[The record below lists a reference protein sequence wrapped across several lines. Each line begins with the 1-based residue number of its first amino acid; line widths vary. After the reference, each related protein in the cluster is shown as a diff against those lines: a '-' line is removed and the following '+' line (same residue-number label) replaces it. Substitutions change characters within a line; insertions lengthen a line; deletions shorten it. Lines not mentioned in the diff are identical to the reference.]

1 MRKLI
6 YRGEELI
13 ELRPWQKSALVRSRR
28 EIDGIFLEALG
39 GRGKTIATMAII
51 QEKKAERVLILNNKT
66 AILNGWEKDAQELNL
81 GYPVAFT
88 VKTDKWLRVKANALR
103 EAEKGLKTLR
113 KKIGVRK
120 LYRQN
125 SKYVELHEN
134 VKQLKAELDY
144 DVLVID
150 EWQDMCSNQTCK
162 DYLHI
167 QRKYTI
173 GLSATPIRRKGENF
187 YPLEKTFFKIQE
199 PSNRQ
204 EWLFKWGTL
213 VYDSYS
219 ATKAKWKDFADYES
233 YIAQLD
239 NRGNFMCCEEIEN
252 IEQAVLNN
260 GFPKELYLKRV
271 SIPDKNKE
279 KLKSFRKFN
288 ILGVDGEYVMGKGS
302 MSNKHTERLLRQAE
316 VVIEDGKLTVDNTKI
331 SPVMKMAGGMLE
343 RSFNRKEGLTGGVV
357 VVCESKK
364 VALAIYEH
372 FKGNSLG
379 LWTGDK
385 QINHLNSSNLVAT
398 AKVMGTGVDGLQY
411 RFDTMI
417 VLDPKQQG
425 SGEFNDYRQ
434 LQWRISGA
442 RQQHKVNI
450 VEVVYIEE

>member
-1 MRKLI
+1 MIL
-6 YRGEELI
+6 RGKEVI

-88 VKTDKWLRVKANALR
+88 VKTDKWLRSKANALR

-125 SKYVELHEN
+125 PKYVELSAN
-134 VKQLKAELDY
+134 VKQLRAELDY

-187 YPLEKTFFKIQE
+187 YPLEKTFFKTQE

-204 EWLFKWGTL
+204 EWLLKWGTL
-213 VYDSYS
+213 TYNAYS
-219 ATKAKWKDFADYES
+219 STKSKWQDFADYES

-252 IEQAVLNN
+252 VEQAVLNN
-260 GFPKELYLKRV
+260 GFAKELYLKRV
-271 SIPDKNKE
+271 LIPEKNKE

-288 ILGVDGEYVMGKGS
+288 VLGVDGDYVMGKGS
-302 MSNKHTERLLRQAE
+302 MSNKHTERLLKQAE
-316 VVIEDGKLTVDNTKI
+316 VVIEDGKLTVDDTKI
-331 SPVMKMAGGMLE
+331 SPVMEMAGGMLE
-343 RSFNRKEGLTGGVV
+343 RSFNRKEGLKGGVV
-357 VVCESKK
+357 VVCESKR
-364 VALAIYEH
+364 VAKAMYEH

-385 QINHLNSSNLVAT
+385 QIDHLNSANLIAT

-417 VLDPKQQG
+417 VLDPKQEG
-425 SGEFNDYRQ
+425 SGEYNDYRQ

-442 RQQHKVNI
+442 RQQHRVNI
-450 VEVVYIEE
+450 VEAVYLEE

>member
-1 MRKLI
+1 MIL
-6 YRGEELI
+6 RGEDVI

-39 GRGKTIATMAII
+39 GRGKQIATMAII

-88 VKTDKWLRVKANALR
+88 VKTDKWLRSKANALR

-120 LYRQN
+120 LYKQN
-125 SKYVELHEN
+125 PKYVELHEN

-187 YPLEKTFFKIQE
+187 YPLEKTFFKTQE

-204 EWLFKWGTL
+204 EWLFKWGEL

-219 ATKAKWKDFADYES
+219 ATKAKWKKFADYES

-239 NRGNFMCCEEIEN
+239 NRGNFMCCEEIESV
-252 IEQAVLNN
+252 EKAVLNN
-260 GFPKELYLKRV
+260 GFPKKIYRKRV
-271 SIPDKNKE
+271 LIPEKNKE
-279 KLKSFRKFN
+279 KLEKLLAN
-288 ILGVDGEYVMGKGS
+288 EY
-302 MSNKHTERLLRQAE
+302 L
-316 VVIEDGKLTVDNTKI
+316 
-331 SPVMKMAGGMLE
+331 
-343 RSFNRKEGLTGGVV
+343 
-357 VVCESKK
+357 
-364 VALAIYEH
+364 
-372 FKGNSLG
+372 
-379 LWTGDK
+379 
-385 QINHLNSSNLVAT
+385 
-398 AKVMGTGVDGLQY
+398 
-411 RFDTMI
+411 
-417 VLDPKQQG
+417 
-425 SGEFNDYRQ
+425 
-434 LQWRISGA
+434 
-442 RQQHKVNI
+442 
-450 VEVVYIEE
+450 IEED

>member
-1 MRKLI
+1 MIL
-6 YRGEELI
+6 RGEEVI
-13 ELRPWQKSALVRSRR
+13 ELRPCQKSALVRSRR
-28 EIDGIFLEALG
+28 EIDGIFLEAVG

-66 AILNGWEKDAQELNL
+66 AILNGWEKDAEELNL

-88 VKTDKWLRVKANALR
+88 FKTDKWLRSKANALR

-125 SKYVELHEN
+125 PKYVELSAN

-187 YPLEKTFFKIQE
+187 YPLEKTFFKTQE
-199 PSNRQ
+199 PSNKQ
-204 EWLFKWGTL
+204 EWLLKWGVLT
-213 VYDSYS
+213 YNAYS
-219 ATKAKWKDFADYES
+219 STKSKWKGFADYES
-233 YIAQLD
+233 YIDKLD
-239 NRGNFMCCEEIEN
+239 NRGNFMCCEEIESV
-252 IEQAVLNN
+252 EKAVLNN
-260 GFPKELYLKRV
+260 GFPKEFYPKRV
-271 SIPDKNKE
+271 YIPEKNKE

-288 ILGVDGEYVMGKGS
+288 VLGVDGDYVMGKGS
-302 MSNKHTERLLRQAE
+302 LSNKHTERLLRQAE
-316 VVIEDGKLTVDNTKI
+316 VVIEDGKLTVDDTKI
-331 SPVMKMAGGMLE
+331 SPVMEMAGGMLE
-343 RSFNRKEGLTGGVV
+343 RSFNRKEGLKGGVV
-357 VVCESKK
+357 VVCESKR
-364 VALAIYEH
+364 VARAMYEH

-385 QINHLNSSNLVAT
+385 KIDHLNSANLIAT
-398 AKVMGTGVDGLQY
+398 AQVMGTGVDGLQY

-417 VLDPKQQG
+417 VLDPKQEG
-425 SGEFNDYRQ
+425 SGEYNDYRQ

-450 VEVVYIEE
+450 VEAVYIEG

>member
-1 MRKLI
+1 MIL
-6 YRGEELI
+6 RGEEVI

-88 VKTDKWLRVKANALR
+88 VKTDKWLRSKANALR

-120 LYRQN
+120 LYKQN
-125 SKYVELHEN
+125 PKYAELHEN

-187 YPLEKTFFKIQE
+187 YPLEKTFFKTQE

-204 EWLFKWGTL
+204 EWLFKWGEL

-219 ATKAKWKDFADYES
+219 ATKAKWKDFANYEF
-233 YIAQLD
+233 YISQLD
-239 NRGNFMCCEEIEN
+239 NRGNFMCCEEIED
-252 IEQAVLNN
+252 IEKAVINN
-260 GFPKELYLKRV
+260 GFVKKIYRPNIQ
-271 SIPDKNKE
+271 IPESNKE

-288 ILGVDGEYVMGKGS
+288 IFEVDGDYIMGKGS
-302 MSNKHTERLLRQAE
+302 MSNKHIERLLRQAE
-316 VVIEDGKLTVDNTKI
+316 VVIKDGKLTVDDTKI
-331 SPVMKMAGGMLE
+331 SPVMKMVGEMLE
-343 RSFNRKEGLTGGVV
+343 RSFNRTEGLTGGVV
-357 VVCESKK
+357 VVCESKGMAK
-364 VALAIYEH
+364 AMYEH
-372 FKGNSLG
+372 FKGNFLG

-385 QINHLNSSNLVAT
+385 QIDHLSCSNLIAT
-398 AKVMGTGVDGLQY
+398 SKVMGTGVDGLQY

-417 VLDPKQQG
+417 VFDPKEKA
-425 SGEFNDYRQ
+425 SGEFSDYRQ

-442 RQQHKVNI
+442 RQQHRVNI
-450 VEVVYIEE
+450 VEVVFVEE

>member
-1 MRKLI
+1 MIL
-6 YRGEELI
+6 RGEEVI

-28 EIDGIFLEALG
+28 EIDGIFLEAVG

-66 AILNGWEKDAQELNL
+66 AILNGWEKDAEELNL
-81 GYPVAFT
+81 GFPVAFT
-88 VKTDKWLRVKANALR
+88 FKTDKWLRSKANALR

-125 SKYVELHEN
+125 PKYVELSAN

-187 YPLEKTFFKIQE
+187 YPLEKTFFKTQE
-199 PSNRQ
+199 PSNKQ
-204 EWLFKWGTL
+204 EWLLKWGVLT
-213 VYDSYS
+213 YNAYS
-219 ATKAKWKDFADYES
+219 STKSKGKGFADYES
-233 YIAQLD
+233 YIDKLD
-239 NRGNFMCCEEIEN
+239 NRGNFMCCEEIESV
-252 IEQAVLNN
+252 EKAVLNN
-260 GFPKELYLKRV
+260 GFPKEFYPKRV
-271 SIPDKNKE
+271 YIPEKNKE
-279 KLKSFRKFN
+279 KLQSFRKFN
-288 ILGVDGEYVMGKGS
+288 VLGVDGDYVMGKGS

-316 VVIEDGKLTVDNTKI
+316 VVIEDGKLTVDDTKI
-331 SPVMKMAGGMLE
+331 SPVMEMAGGMLE
-343 RSFNRKEGLTGGVV
+343 RSFNRKEGLKGGVV
-357 VVCESKK
+357 VVCESKR
-364 VALAIYEH
+364 VAKAMYEH

-385 QINHLNSSNLVAT
+385 KIDNLTSANLIAT
-398 AKVMGTGVDGLQY
+398 AQVMGTGVDGLQY

-417 VLDPKQQG
+417 VFDPKKEG
-425 SGEFNDYRQ
+425 SGEYNDYRQ

-450 VEVVYIEE
+450 VEAVYIEE

>member
-1 MRKLI
+1 MIL
-6 YRGEELI
+6 RGEEVI

-28 EIDGIFLEALG
+28 EIDGIFLEAVG

-66 AILNGWEKDAQELNL
+66 AILNGWEKDAEELNL

-88 VKTDKWLRVKANALR
+88 FKTDKWLRSKANALR

-113 KKIGVRK
+113 KKTGVRK

-125 SKYVELHEN
+125 PKYVELSAN

-187 YPLEKTFFKIQE
+187 YPLEKTFFKTQE
-199 PSNRQ
+199 PSNKQ
-204 EWLFKWGTL
+204 EWLLKWGVLT
-213 VYDSYS
+213 YNAYS
-219 ATKAKWKDFADYES
+219 STKSKWKGFADYES
-233 YIAQLD
+233 YIDKLD
-239 NRGNFMCCEEIEN
+239 NRGNFMCCEEIESV
-252 IEQAVLNN
+252 EKAVLNN
-260 GFPKELYLKRV
+260 GFPKEFYPKRV
-271 SIPDKNKE
+271 YIPEKNKE

-288 ILGVDGEYVMGKGS
+288 VLGVDGDYVMGKGS
-302 MSNKHTERLLRQAE
+302 LSNKHTERLLRQAE
-316 VVIEDGKLTVDNTKI
+316 VVIEDGKLTVDDTKI
-331 SPVMKMAGGMLE
+331 SPVMEMAGGMLE
-343 RSFNRKEGLTGGVV
+343 RSFNRKEGLKGGVV
-357 VVCESKK
+357 VVCESKR
-364 VALAIYEH
+364 VANAMYEH

-385 QINHLNSSNLVAT
+385 KIDNLTSANLIAT
-398 AKVMGTGVDGLQY
+398 AQVMGTGVDGLQY

-417 VLDPKQQG
+417 VFDPKKEG
-425 SGEFNDYRQ
+425 SGEYNDYRQ

-450 VEVVYIEE
+450 VEAVYIEE

>member
-1 MRKLI
+1 MIL
-6 YRGEELI
+6 RGEEVI

-88 VKTDKWLRVKANALR
+88 VKTDKWLRSKANALR

-125 SKYVELHEN
+125 PKYVELSEN

-162 DYLHI
+162 DYIHI

-187 YPLEKTFFKIQE
+187 YPLEKTFFKTQE
-199 PSNRQ
+199 PSSRQ

-219 ATKAKWKDFADYES
+219 ATKAKWKDFANYGF
-233 YIAQLD
+233 YISQLD

-252 IEQAVLNN
+252 IEKAVINN
-260 GFPKELYLKRV
+260 GFVKKVYRPNIQIPK
-271 SIPDKNKE
+271 SNKE

-288 ILGVDGEYVMGKGS
+288 VFEVDGDYVMGKGTI
-302 MSNKHTERLLRQAE
+302 SNKHIERLLRQAE
-316 VVIEDGKLTVDNTKI
+316 VVIKDGKLTVDDSKI
-331 SPVMKMAGGMLE
+331 SPVMKMVGEMLE
-343 RSFNRKEGLTGGVV
+343 RSFNRTEGLTGGVV
-357 VVCESKK
+357 VVCESKGMAK
-364 VALAIYEH
+364 AMYKH

-385 QINHLNSSNLVAT
+385 QIDHLSCSNLIAT
-398 AKVMGTGVDGLQY
+398 SKVMGTGVDGLQY
-411 RFDTMI
+411 RFDTM
-417 VLDPKQQG
+417 VVFDPKEKA
-425 SGEFNDYRQ
+425 SGEFSDYRQ

-442 RQQHKVNI
+442 RQQHRVNI
-450 VEVVYIEE
+450 VEVVFVEE

>member
-1 MRKLI
+1 MIL
-6 YRGEELI
+6 RGKEVI

-88 VKTDKWLRVKANALR
+88 VKTDKWLRSKANALR

-125 SKYVELHEN
+125 PKYVELSAN
-134 VKQLKAELDY
+134 VKQLRAELDY

-187 YPLEKTFFKIQE
+187 YPLEKTFFKTQE

-204 EWLFKWGTL
+204 EWLLKWGTL
-213 VYDSYS
+213 TYNAYS
-219 ATKAKWKDFADYES
+219 STKSKWQDFADYES

-252 IEQAVLNN
+252 VEQAVLNN
-260 GFPKELYLKRV
+260 GFAKELYLKRV
-271 SIPDKNKE
+271 PIPEKNKE

-288 ILGVDGEYVMGKGS
+288 VLGVDGDYVMGKGS
-302 MSNKHTERLLRQAE
+302 MSNKHTERLLKQAE
-316 VVIEDGKLTVDNTKI
+316 VVIEDGKLTVDDTKI
-331 SPVMKMAGGMLE
+331 SPVNGRGNVRE
-343 RSFNRKEGLTGGVV
+343 VIQ
-357 VVCESKK
+357 SKRG
-364 VALAIYEH
+364 A
-372 FKGNSLG
+372 
-379 LWTGDK
+379 D
-385 QINHLNSSNLVAT
+385 
-398 AKVMGTGVDGLQY
+398 
-411 RFDTMI
+411 R
-417 VLDPKQQG
+417 
-425 SGEFNDYRQ
+425 
-434 LQWRISGA
+434 WRGC
-442 RQQHKVNI
+442 RL
-450 VEVVYIEE
+450 

>member
-1 MRKLI
+1 MIL
-6 YRGEELI
+6 RGEEVI

-28 EIDGIFLEALG
+28 EIDGIFLEAVG

-51 QEKKAERVLILNNKT
+51 QEKKAERVLIMNNKT
-66 AILNGWEKDAQELNL
+66 AILNGWEKDAEELNL

-88 VKTDKWLRVKANALR
+88 FKTDKWLRSKANALR

-125 SKYVELHEN
+125 PKYVELSAN

-187 YPLEKTFFKIQE
+187 YPLEKTFFKTQE
-199 PSNRQ
+199 PSNKQ
-204 EWLFKWGTL
+204 EWLLKWGVL
-213 VYDSYS
+213 SYNAYS
-219 ATKAKWKDFADYES
+219 STKSKWKGFADYES
-233 YIAQLD
+233 YIDKLD

-252 IEQAVLNN
+252 VEQAVLNN
-260 GFPKELYLKRV
+260 GFPKEFYPKRV
-271 SIPDKNKE
+271 PIPEKNKE

-288 ILGVDGEYVMGKGS
+288 VLGVDGDYVMGKGS
-302 MSNKHTERLLRQAE
+302 MSNKHIERLLRQAE
-316 VVIEDGKLTVDNTKI
+316 VVIEDGKLTVDDTKI
-331 SPVMKMAGGMLE
+331 SPVMEMAGGMLE
-343 RSFNRKEGLTGGVV
+343 RSFNRKEGLKGGVV
-357 VVCESKK
+357 VVCESKI
-364 VALAIYEH
+364 VAKAMYEH

-385 QINHLNSSNLVAT
+385 KIDNLTSANLIAT
-398 AKVMGTGVDGLQY
+398 AQVMGTGVDGLQY

-417 VLDPKQQG
+417 VFDPKKEG
-425 SGEFNDYRQ
+425 SGEYNDYRQ

-450 VEVVYIEE
+450 VEAVYIEE

>member
-1 MRKLI
+1 MIL
-6 YRGEELI
+6 RGEEVI

-28 EIDGIFLEALG
+28 EIDGIFLEAVG

-51 QEKKAERVLILNNKT
+51 QEKKAERALILNNKT
-66 AILNGWEKDAQELNL
+66 AILNGWEKDAEELNL

-88 VKTDKWLRVKANALR
+88 FKTDKWLRSKANALR

-125 SKYVELHEN
+125 PKYVELSAN

-187 YPLEKTFFKIQE
+187 YPLEKTFFKTQE
-199 PSNRQ
+199 PSNKQ
-204 EWLFKWGTL
+204 EWLLKWGVLT
-213 VYDSYS
+213 YNAYS
-219 ATKAKWKDFADYES
+219 STKSKWNGFADYES
-233 YIAQLD
+233 YIDKLD
-239 NRGNFMCCEEIEN
+239 NRGNFMCCEEIESV
-252 IEQAVLNN
+252 EKAVLNN
-260 GFPKELYLKRV
+260 GFPKEFYPKRV
-271 SIPDKNKE
+271 YIPEKNKE

-288 ILGVDGEYVMGKGS
+288 VLGVDGDYVMGKGS
-302 MSNKHTERLLRQAE
+302 LSNKHTERLLRQAE
-316 VVIEDGKLTVDNTKI
+316 VVIEDGKLTVDDTKI
-331 SPVMKMAGGMLE
+331 SPVMEMAGGMLE
-343 RSFNRKEGLTGGVV
+343 RSFNRKEGLKGGVV
-357 VVCESKK
+357 VVCESKR
-364 VALAIYEH
+364 VARAMYEH

-385 QINHLNSSNLVAT
+385 KIDNLTSANLIAT
-398 AKVMGTGVDGLQY
+398 AQVMGTGVDGLQY

-417 VLDPKQQG
+417 VFDPKKEG
-425 SGEFNDYRQ
+425 SGEYNDYRQ

-450 VEVVYIEE
+450 VEAVYIEE

>member
-1 MRKLI
+1 MIL
-6 YRGEELI
+6 RGEEVI

-28 EIDGIFLEALG
+28 EIDGIFLEAVG

-66 AILNGWEKDAQELNL
+66 AILNGWEKDAEELNL
-81 GYPVAFT
+81 GFPVAFT
-88 VKTDKWLRVKANALR
+88 FKTDKWLRSKANALR

-125 SKYVELHEN
+125 PKYVELSAN

-187 YPLEKTFFKIQE
+187 YPLEKTFFKTQE
-199 PSNRQ
+199 PSNKQ
-204 EWLFKWGTL
+204 EWLLKWGVLT
-213 VYDSYS
+213 YNAYS
-219 ATKAKWKDFADYES
+219 STKSKWKGFADYES
-233 YIAQLD
+233 YIDKLD
-239 NRGNFMCCEEIEN
+239 NRGNFMCCEEIESV
-252 IEQAVLNN
+252 EKAVLNN
-260 GFPKELYLKRV
+260 GFPKEFYPKRV
-271 SIPDKNKE
+271 YIPEKNKE
-279 KLKSFRKFN
+279 KLQSFRKFN
-288 ILGVDGEYVMGKGS
+288 VLGVDGDYVMGKGS

-316 VVIEDGKLTVDNTKI
+316 VVIEDGKLTVDDTKI
-331 SPVMKMAGGMLE
+331 SPVMEMAGGMLE
-343 RSFNRKEGLTGGVV
+343 RSFNRKEGLKGGVV
-357 VVCESKK
+357 VVCESKR
-364 VALAIYEH
+364 VAKAMYEH

-385 QINHLNSSNLVAT
+385 KIDNLTSANLIAT
-398 AKVMGTGVDGLQY
+398 AQVMGTGVDGLQY

-417 VLDPKQQG
+417 VFDPKKEG
-425 SGEFNDYRQ
+425 SGEYNDYRQ

-450 VEVVYIEE
+450 VEAVYIEE